1 MSQLMASLDS
11 ISPGQVVVLGAT
23 SRPEH
28 IEPALRRAGRFDREI
43 HIGLPDEAAKRKILT
58 LMTAK
63 TPLAADLDLGS
74 LARNIPGFAPADI
87 KALLREAG
95 HRAIDRFYQSNSML
109 NITAAD
115 IQAALAMVQPAAKR
129 EGFAIAPET
138 TWDSIGALKHVRDQ
152 LRMAV
157 VEPLRN
163 PSLFARIGITTP
175 SGVLLWGP
183 PGCGKTLLAK
193 AVANETHSNFISVK
207 GPELLNKYVGE
218 SERAVRSVF
227 ERARISAPCIIFL
240 DELESLCARR
250 SDPGENHAAR
260 VVNQFLTELDGLES
274 RRNVY
279 IIGATNRPGLQW
291 AKIDLFVDMIDAAML
306 RPGRLDKHIYVQ
318 LPTSSER
325 CDILAKLT
333 MKTPLAT
340 DVDIGAI
347 ATQVEGYSGADL
359 SNLVR
364 IASEH
369 AIQPFLSCPES
380 NPDDL
385 VVNGEHFDTA
395 ISMTRP
401 SVSENERL
409 EYDLLARDFRI
420 GDTKTRSN

>member
-1 MSQLMASLDS
+1 MDRRIVSQLMASLDS
-11 ISPGQVVVLGAT
+11 IKPGQVVVLGAT

-43 HIGLPDEAAKRKILT
+43 NIGLPDEASKRKILA

-63 TPLAADLDLGS
+63 SPLSRDVDLAL

-95 HRAIDRFYQSNSML
+95 HRAIDRFHQSGQPDSML
-109 NITAAD
+109 HITAAD
-115 IQAALAMVQPAAKR
+115 IQTALATVQPAAKR

-138 TWDSIGALKHVRDQ
+138 TWDSIGALKSVRDQ

-163 PSLFARIGITTP
+163 PDLFARIGITTP

-218 SERAVRSVF
+218 SERAVRTVF
-227 ERARISAPCIIFL
+227 ERAKISAPCIIFF
-240 DELESLCARR
+240 DELESLCAHR
-250 SDPGENHAAR
+250 SDPSENHAAR

-279 IIGATNRPGLQW
+279 IIGATNRPGL
-291 AKIDLFVDMIDAAML
+291 
-306 RPGRLDKHIYVQ
+306 H
-318 LPTSSER
+318 
-325 CDILAKLT
+325 
-333 MKTPLAT
+333 
-340 DVDIGAI
+340 
-347 ATQVEGYSGADL
+347 
-359 SNLVR
+359 
-364 IASEH
+364 
-369 AIQPFLSCPES
+369 
-380 NPDDL
+380 
-385 VVNGEHFDTA
+385 
-395 ISMTRP
+395 
-401 SVSENERL
+401 
-409 EYDLLARDFRI
+409 
-420 GDTKTRSN
+420 